1 MIGEKTVTRIVLCCL
16 LGLIAPAFAQDSP
29 ADDSAAAAEKYQPP
43 ELKYQT
49 GDVLLPNKVATLHLA
64 DSYRY
69 LSPGET
75 SKLLV
80 AWGNPPDA
88 DTLGAVIPVGVDP
101 FGDEGWAVIVTY
113 LDDGHVD
120 DTDARKI
127 DYNDLLKDM
136 KEGTAEGNK
145 ERVDAGYE
153 SVEIVGWAEAPHYD
167 ELSRKLYWAKELRF
181 GKSDINTLNYD
192 VRVLGRE
199 GVLSMNA
206 VAGMPQLSSIERD
219 MKDLLRI
226 ASFNEGYRYED
237 YKHGTDRLAAYGLGA
252 LVAGGLAAKAGLF
265 AKIGVMLLAF
275 KKFIIMGLVAL
286 GAFFRKLFGAKKAAA
301 GPGA

>member
-1 MIGEKTVTRIVLCCL
+1 VTRILLCCL

-29 ADDSAAAAEKYQPP
+29 APTPDAASDSAREFKPP

-49 GDVLLPNKVATLHLA
+49 GDILLPNKVATLHLEE
-64 DSYRY
+64 SYRY
-69 LSPGET
+69 LDPAET

-80 AWGNPPDA
+80 AWGNPPDS
-88 DTLGAVIPVGVDP
+88 DTLGAVVPVGVDP

-113 LDDGHVD
+113 IDDGHVD
-120 DTDARKI
+120 DADAKKI
-127 DYNDLLKDM
+127 DYSDMLKDM
-136 KEGTAEGNK
+136 KEGTHDANEQRNK
-145 ERVDAGYE
+145 AGYE
-153 SVEIVGWAEAPHYD
+153 SVELVGWAEPPHYD
-167 ELSRKLYWAKELRF
+167 ELARKLYWAKELQF
-181 GKSDINTLNYD
+181 GSADVHTLNYD

-226 ASFNEGYRYED
+226 ASFNEGFRYED

-265 AKIGVMLLAF
+265 AKLGAMLLAM

-286 GAFFRKLFGAKKAAA
+286 GAFLRKFFGGKKTAE
-301 GPGA
+301 GPSA